1 MLKTRRPKRSA
12 GFTLIELLVAI
23 SIMALMAVLSWRGLD
38 GMSRAQAQTS
48 QRADELL
55 TLQIG
60 LSQWK
65 TDLDAM
71 VQSPN
76 YTSLDWDGRALRIT
90 RRTAA
95 LADGLV
101 VVAWSRRNESG
112 GQWLRWQSPTLRT
125 LGEWNESWLQAASW
139 AQSPSTQERAR
150 EALIAP
156 LDNWQIFYYRNDSW
170 TNPLSSDGNNANAN
184 ANAGSSGQIAGFQ
197 PLVLARPSLPEGLR
211 LELMLPT
218 RLALGGKL
226 TLDWARPTLGGDKS

>member
-1 MLKTRRPKRSA
+1 MRKTHRPKHSA

-38 GMSRAQAQTS
+38 SMSRAQTQTS

-71 VQSPN
+71 AQSPN
-76 YTSLDWDGRALRIT
+76 YTSLDWDGRVLRIT

-95 LADGLV
+95 LADGLQ
-101 VVAWSRRNESG
+101 VVAWSRRNEGG

-125 LGEWNESWLQAASW
+125 LDEWNESWLKAASW
-139 AQSPSTQERAR
+139 AQNPSAQERRR
-150 EALIAP
+150 EVLIAP

-170 TNPLSSDGNNANAN
+170 TNPLSSAGNTV
-184 ANAGSSGQIAGFQ
+184 NAGNTGQIAGF
-197 PLVLARPSLPEGLR
+197 PALVLARPSLPDGLR
-211 LELMLPT
+211 LELMLPA
-218 RLALGGKL
+218 RLALSGKL
-226 TLDWARPTLGGDKS
+226 TLDWARPTLSGDKS